1 MMEFTMARAAMMLC
15 GVMLLAAVIPPVS
28 SVFQDEQEADMQ
40 EQSETLCRMVDTF
53 YTSQADEMVICLN
66 TVLPHS
72 SSVVMKGYFITILDG
87 DRQYRY
93 DCDHTLVSDQDV
105 YDSNDYVRM
114 TKGDGC
120 IFVEMLTS

>member
-1 MMEFTMARAAMMLC
+1 
-15 GVMLLAAVIPPVS
+15 
-28 SVFQDEQEADMQ
+28 
-40 EQSETLCRMVDTF
+40 MVDTF